1 MEIRLNALMTHWD
14 LCFIIIVFCEIKIV
28 DFTDIF
34 RLKKLVAT
42 WVCTEISRNV
52 SVSFGQKFRG
62 ISEVSEADIF
72 PKFRSS
78 PKFRSFSWNLAQFSS
93 FQPIGAR
100 AVTVSFSRSIQLSG
114 YPDILKLHNTK
125 KTVRNSMH

>member
-52 SVSFGQKFRG
+52 SVKNFAEFRKFQKQTFFRNFGRLRNFGRFPG
-62 ISEVSEADIF
+62 IWRNFQA
-72 PKFRSS
+72 
-78 PKFRSFSWNLAQFSS
+78 FSQ
-93 FQPIGAR
+93 
-100 AVTVSFSRSIQLSG
+100 
-114 YPDILKLHNTK
+114 
-125 KTVRNSMH
+125 